1 MKVLKRIIAIAFLV
15 AVWVMGWHF
24 VGAHNEVVR
33 LDYGME
39 RFYELPFWQALL
51 GAASMGGALIGLP
64 MLFMLFRSRLIS
76 RHYRKQAEQ
85 LEEEIH
91 ELRNLPLAEAKEVSA
106 EVSV

>member
-51 GAASMGGALIGLP
+51 GVMYTTWHSLHKHIASMLRCFTSTRK
-64 MLFMLFRSRLIS
+64 LF
-76 RHYRKQAEQ
+76 K
-85 LEEEIH
+85 
-91 ELRNLPLAEAKEVSA
+91 
-106 EVSV
+106 SVKSITNIRI